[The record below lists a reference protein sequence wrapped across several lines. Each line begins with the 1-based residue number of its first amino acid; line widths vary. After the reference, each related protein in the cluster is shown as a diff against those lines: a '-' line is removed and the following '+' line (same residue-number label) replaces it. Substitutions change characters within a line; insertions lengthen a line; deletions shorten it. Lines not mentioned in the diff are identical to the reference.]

1 MKNNKINVCLAYSLR
16 TLHNEAF
23 KKQLKDIDV
32 IILPEMILGGYGIF
46 KEDKNFFIT
55 RDEPFIKTLIQ
66 YTVEH
71 DVLLLPGTFPIGGS
85 SDDRKNVS
93 LVIHKGQ
100 ITNEYT
106 KIHLF
111 KPLNE
116 HKLFK
121 PGEYSNNYTVKING
135 NNVRLG
141 NIICFDLRFP
151 ELARKRTKEGLDI
164 LFVQAWWP
172 KERENIWKT
181 LLCAR
186 AIENQIFV
194 VGVNSKKD
202 PSCGNSFIFDPFGN
216 MVNFD
221 TKKKDFEICTL
232 DLAKIKEVKNIFDN
246 IKSAKVLDEF
256 CK

>member
-16 TLHNEAF
+16 TLHSETF
-23 KKQLKDIDV
+23 KKQIKDID
-32 IILPEMILGGYGIF
+32 IIVLPEMILGGYGVF
-46 KEDKNFFIT
+46 KEDKKFFIT
-55 RDEPFIKTLIQ
+55 KDEPFIKNLIE
-66 YTVEH
+66 YTKTNN
-71 DVLLLPGTFPIGGS
+71 VLLLPGTFPIGKS
-85 SDDRKNVS
+85 HEDRKNVS
-93 LVIHKGQ
+93 ISIHKGE
-100 ITNEYT
+100 IINEYT

-111 KPLNE
+111 KPLDE

-121 PGEYSNNYTVKING
+121 PGEYSKNFTLKLKENKI
-135 NNVRLG
+135 RFG

-151 ELARKRTKEGLDI
+151 ELTRKRAIEGLDI

-194 VGVNSKKD
+194 VGINSKND
-202 PSCGNSFIFDPFGN
+202 PNCGNSFVFDPFGN
-216 MVNFD
+216 QVNFSNR
-221 TKKKDFEICTL
+221 KKDFEICTI
-232 DLAKIKEVKNIFDN
+232 DLTKIKQVKKIFDN